1 MRNIEALELA
11 AEIVSQQR
19 QWLHKAV
26 QRLLPEKQREMVER
40 GDMPLPKLIEWLH
53 RNGIQLVP
61 HRSTPMV
68 MELHMKGVRIDK
80 FEPVLHVPDESRGG
94 ELRPL
99 DFFKYLHPEQFGDDI
114 WKDGS

>member
-1 MRNIEALELA
+1 MRNAEALELA
-11 AEIVSQQR
+11 AEIVKQQR
-19 QWLHKAV
+19 EWLTKACD
-26 QRLLPEKQREMVER
+26 RLLSEKARQMMKN
-40 GDMPLPKLIEWLH
+40 GDMPLAKLVDFL
-53 RNGIQLVP
+53 RQNGIQLVP

-68 MELHMKGVRIDK
+68 MELHMKGVKIDK
-80 FEPVLHVPDESRGG
+80 FEPVLHVPDEKRGG